1 MMSGFQGFPPEC
13 FTFFS
18 GLEKNN
24 SKEYWVANKATWDN
38 CVRAPMKAL
47 LAELDAEFPSLRMFR
62 PNRDLRFVKDNSP
75 YKLWAGATSDT
86 RAVGGTGYYL
96 RVDASGLTIG
106 CGAMLLAR
114 EQLQR
119 FRASLDH
126 DAGGRRFEDLT
137 TELSAKALPVTP
149 GAEPPLKRTPPGFPS
164 DHPRAHYL
172 RWKGAVVITEHKK
185 EHWLHTPQA
194 LDKVR
199 RTWHGAQPLNEWIAA
214 NVGDT

>member
-1 MMSGFQGFPPEC
+1 MSGFQGFLPEC

-18 GLEKNN
+18 ELEKNN

-38 CVRAPMKAL
+38 CVRTPMKAL

-62 PNRDLRFVKDNSP
+62 PNRDLRFAKDNSP

-96 RVDASGLTIG
+96 RVDASGLTVG

-137 TELSAKALPVTP
+137 TELSAKALPVTS
-149 GAEPPLKRTPPGFPS
+149 GAEPPLKRTPPGFPG
-164 DHPRAHYL
+164 DHPRANYL

-185 EHWLHTPQA
+185 EDWLHTPHV
-194 LDKVR
+194 LDRVR
-199 RTWHGAQPLNEWIAA
+199 GTWHGAQPLNEWIAA
-214 NVGDT
+214 NVGDR